1 MTAIL
6 EIKKKKRLKLIP
18 FLLFVL
24 VIAATFFLVDVLLD
38 TRVENIIIKGNKIVT
53 DQQIIDE
60 AGLRNYPSFYK
71 TTSYNIKKALEKNS
85 FIKEV
90 KVKRSFYHV
99 ITIEVSEYKV
109 LLKKETTGK
118 LVLENMN
125 EVTTD
130 QEIPYTVPRLVN
142 DVPKNKYSKLLKNLL
157 KVKRSVRSSISEFYY
172 DPNEFDKDRFLLY
185 MDDGNS
191 VYLTLTKFR
200 MINYYNDVLPQLDG
214 KKGILYLDSG
224 NHFQIMEN

>member
-1 MTAIL
+1 MAK
-6 EIKKKKRLKLIP
+6 IKKKKRLKLIP

-24 VIAATFFLVDVLLD
+24 VITGTFFLVDVLLD
-38 TRVENIIIKGNKIVT
+38 TRIENIVIKGNKLVT

-60 AGLRNYPSFYK
+60 AGLSNYPSFYK

-99 ITIEVSEYKV
+99 ITIEVSEYK
-109 LLKKETTGK
+109 L
-118 LVLENMN
+118 
-125 EVTTD
+125 
-130 QEIPYTVPRLVN
+130 
-142 DVPKNKYSKLLKNLL
+142 LLKNLL
-157 KVKRSVRSSISEFYY
+157 KVKKSVRSSISEFYY

>member
-1 MTAIL
+1 MAK
-6 EIKKKKRLKLIP
+6 IKKKKRLKLIP

-24 VIAATFFLVDVLLD
+24 VITGTFFLVDVLLD
-38 TRVENIIIKGNKIVT
+38 TRIENIVIKGNKLVT

-60 AGLRNYPSFYK
+60 AGLSNYPSFYK

-99 ITIEVSEYKV
+99 ITMEVSEYKV

-224 NHFQIMEN
+224 NHFQIMES

>member
-1 MTAIL
+1 MTK
-6 EIKKKKRLKLIP
+6 IKKKKRLKLIP

-24 VIAATFFLVDVLLD
+24 VITGAFFLVDVLLD
-38 TRVENIIIKGNKIVT
+38 TRIENIVIKGNKLVT

-71 TTSYNIKKALEKNS
+71 TTSYNIKKDLEKNS

-224 NHFQIMEN
+224 NHFQIMES

>member
-1 MTAIL
+1 MAK
-6 EIKKKKRLKLIP
+6 IKKKKRLKLIP

-24 VIAATFFLVDVLLD
+24 VITGTFFLVDVLLD
-38 TRVENIIIKGNKIVT
+38 TRIENIVIKGNKIVT

-60 AGLRNYPSFYK
+60 AGLSNYPSFYK

-90 KVKRSFYHV
+90 KIKRSFYHV

-142 DVPKNKYSKLLKNLL
+142 DVPKDKYSKLLNNLL
-157 KVKRSVRSSISEFYY
+157 KVKKSVRSSISEFYY

-224 NHFQIMEN
+224 NHFQIMES

>member
-1 MTAIL
+1 MAK
-6 EIKKKKRLKLIP
+6 IKKKKRLKLIP

-24 VIAATFFLVDVLLD
+24 VIAGIVFLIDVLLD
-38 TRVENIIIKGNKIVT
+38 TRVENIVIKGNKIVT

-60 AGLRNYPSFYK
+60 AGLSNYPSFYK
-71 TTSYNIKKALEKNS
+71 TTSYNIKKTLEKNS

-90 KVKRSFYHV
+90 KFKRSFYHV
-99 ITIEVSEYKV
+99 LTIEVSEHKV

-142 DVPKNKYSKLLKNLL
+142 DVPQNKYNELLKNLL
-157 KVKRSVRSSISEFYY
+157 KVKSNVRSSISEFYY

>member
-1 MTAIL
+1 MTK
-6 EIKKKKRLKLIP
+6 IKKKKRLKLIS

-60 AGLRNYPSFYK
+60 AGLSNYPSFYK

>member
-1 MTAIL
+1 MTK
-6 EIKKKKRLKLIP
+6 IKKKKRLKLIP

-24 VIAATFFLVDVLLD
+24 VITGTFFLVDVLLD
-38 TRVENIIIKGNKIVT
+38 TRIENIVIKGNKIVT

-60 AGLRNYPSFYK
+60 AGLSNYPSFYK

-90 KVKRSFYHV
+90 KIKRSFYHV

-142 DVPKNKYSKLLKNLL
+142 DVPKDKYSKLLKNLL
-157 KVKRSVRSSISEFYY
+157 KVKKSVRSSISEFYY

>member
-1 MTAIL
+1 MAK
-6 EIKKKKRLKLIP
+6 IKKKKRLKLIP

-24 VIAATFFLVDVLLD
+24 VIAGAFFLVDVLLD
-38 TRVENIIIKGNKIVT
+38 TRVENIIIKGNKLVT

-60 AGLRNYPSFYK
+60 AGLSNYPSFYK

-142 DVPKNKYSKLLKNLL
+142 DVPKDKYNKLLKNLL

-224 NHFQIMEN
+224 NHFQIMES

>member
-1 MTAIL
+1 MAK
-6 EIKKKKRLKLIP
+6 IKKKKRLKLIP

-24 VIAATFFLVDVLLD
+24 VITGVFFLVDVLLD
-38 TRVENIIIKGNKIVT
+38 TRVENIVIKGNKLVT

-60 AGLRNYPSFYK
+60 AGLSNYPSFYK

-224 NHFQIMEN
+224 NHFQIMES

>member
-1 MTAIL
+1 MAK
-6 EIKKKKRLKLIP
+6 IKKKKRLKLIP

-24 VIAATFFLVDVLLD
+24 VIAGAFFLVDVLLD
-38 TRVENIIIKGNKIVT
+38 TRVENIVIKGNKLVT

-60 AGLRNYPSFYK
+60 AGLSNYPSFYK

-142 DVPKNKYSKLLKNLL
+142 DVPKDKYSKLLKNLL

>member
-1 MTAIL
+1 MAK
-6 EIKKKKRLKLIP
+6 IKKKKRLKLIP

-24 VIAATFFLVDVLLD
+24 VITGAFFLVDVLLD
-38 TRVENIIIKGNKIVT
+38 TRIENIVIKGNKLVT

-60 AGLRNYPSFYK
+60 AGLSNYPSFYK

-157 KVKRSVRSSISEFYY
+157 KVKRSVRSNISEFYY

-224 NHFQIMEN
+224 NHFQIMDS

>member
-1 MTAIL
+1 MTK
-6 EIKKKKRLKLIP
+6 IKKKKRLKLIP

-60 AGLRNYPSFYK
+60 AGLSNYPSFYK

-142 DVPKNKYSKLLKNLL
+142 EVPKNKYSKLLKNLL

>member
-1 MTAIL
+1 MAK
-6 EIKKKKRLKLIP
+6 IKKKKRLKLIP

-24 VIAATFFLVDVLLD
+24 VITGVFFLVDVLLD
-38 TRVENIIIKGNKIVT
+38 TRIENIVIKGNKLVT

-60 AGLRNYPSFYK
+60 AGLSNYPSFYK

-157 KVKRSVRSSISEFYY
+157 KAKRSVRSNISEFYY

-224 NHFQIMEN
+224 NHFQIMES

>member
-1 MTAIL
+1 MTK
-6 EIKKKKRLKLIP
+6 IKKKKRLKLIP

-60 AGLRNYPSFYK
+60 AGLSNYPSFYK

-157 KVKRSVRSSISEFYY
+157 KVKRSVRSNISEFYY

>member
-1 MTAIL
+1 MAK
-6 EIKKKKRLKLIP
+6 IKKKKRLKLIP

-24 VIAATFFLVDVLLD
+24 VIAGIVFLIDVLLD
-38 TRVENIIIKGNKIVT
+38 TRVENIVIKGNKIVT

-60 AGLRNYPSFYK
+60 AGLSNYPSFYK
-71 TTSYNIKKALEKNS
+71 TTSYNIKKTLERNS

-90 KVKRSFYHV
+90 KVKRRFYHV
-99 ITIEVSEYKV
+99 LTIKVSEHKV

-142 DVPKNKYSKLLKNLL
+142 DVPQNKYNELLKNLL
-157 KVKRSVRSSISEFYY
+157 KVKSNVRSSISEFYY

>member
-1 MTAIL
+1 MAK
-6 EIKKKKRLKLIP
+6 IKKKKRLKLIP

-24 VIAATFFLVDVLLD
+24 VITGAFFLVDVLLD
-38 TRVENIIIKGNKIVT
+38 TRIENIVIKGNKLVT

-60 AGLRNYPSFYK
+60 AGLSNYPSFYK

-99 ITIEVSEYKV
+99 ITMEVSEYKV

-224 NHFQIMEN
+224 NHFQIMES

>member
-1 MTAIL
+1 MAK
-6 EIKKKKRLKLIP
+6 IKKKKRLKLIP

-24 VIAATFFLVDVLLD
+24 VITGAFFLVDVLLD
-38 TRVENIIIKGNKIVT
+38 TRIENIVIKGNKLVT

-60 AGLRNYPSFYK
+60 AGLSNYPSFYK

-157 KVKRSVRSSISEFYY
+157 KVKRSVRSNISEFYY
-172 DPNEFDKDRFLLY
+172 DPNQFDKDRFLLY

-224 NHFQIMEN
+224 NHFQIMES

>member
-1 MTAIL
+1 MTK
-6 EIKKKKRLKLIP
+6 IKKKKRLKLIP

-24 VIAATFFLVDVLLD
+24 VITGTFFLVDVLLD
-38 TRVENIIIKGNKIVT
+38 TRIENIVIKGNKLVT

-60 AGLRNYPSFYK
+60 AGLSNYPSFYK

-157 KVKRSVRSSISEFYY
+157 KVKRSVRSNISEFYY

>member
-1 MTAIL
+1 MAK
-6 EIKKKKRLKLIP
+6 IKKKKRLKLIP

-24 VIAATFFLVDVLLD
+24 VITGTFFLVDVLLD
-38 TRVENIIIKGNKIVT
+38 TRIENIVIKGNKIVT

-60 AGLRNYPSFYK
+60 AGLSNYPSFYK

-90 KVKRSFYHV
+90 KIKRSFYHV

-157 KVKRSVRSSISEFYY
+157 KVKRSVRSNISEFYY

-224 NHFQIMEN
+224 NHFQIMES

>member
-1 MTAIL
+1 MAK
-6 EIKKKKRLKLIP
+6 IKKKKRLKLIP

-24 VIAATFFLVDVLLD
+24 VIAGIVFLIDVLLD
-38 TRVENIIIKGNKIVT
+38 TRVENIVIKGNKIVT

-60 AGLRNYPSFYK
+60 AGLSNYPSFYK
-71 TTSYNIKKALEKNS
+71 TTSYNIKKTLERNS

-90 KVKRSFYHV
+90 KVKRRFYHV
-99 ITIEVSEYKV
+99 LTIKVSEHKV

-142 DVPKNKYSKLLKNLL
+142 DVPQNKYNELLKNLL
-157 KVKRSVRSSISEFYY
+157 KVKSNVRSSISEFYY
-172 DPNEFDKDRFLLY
+172 DPNEFDKA
-185 MDDGNS
+185 
-191 VYLTLTKFR
+191 YLTFFS
-200 MINYYNDVLPQLDG
+200 LPLF
-214 KKGILYLDSG
+214 IT
-224 NHFQIMEN
+224 

>member
-1 MTAIL
+1 MAK
-6 EIKKKKRLKLIP
+6 IKKKKRLKLIP

-24 VIAATFFLVDVLLD
+24 VITGTFFLVDVLLD
-38 TRVENIIIKGNKIVT
+38 TRIENIVIKGNKIVT

-60 AGLRNYPSFYK
+60 AGLSNYPSFYK

-90 KVKRSFYHV
+90 KIKRSFYHV

-142 DVPKNKYSKLLKNLL
+142 DVPKDKYSKLLKNLL
-157 KVKRSVRSSISEFYY
+157 KVKKSVRSSISEFYY

>member
-1 MTAIL
+1 MTK
-6 EIKKKKRLKLIP
+6 IKKKKRLKLIP

-60 AGLRNYPSFYK
+60 AGLSNYPSFYK

-125 EVTTD
+125 EVTTN

>member
-1 MTAIL
+1 MTK
-6 EIKKKKRLKLIP
+6 IKKKKRLKLIP
-18 FLLFVL
+18 FLLFIL
-24 VIAATFFLVDVLLD
+24 VITGAFFLVDVLLD
-38 TRVENIIIKGNKIVT
+38 TRVENIVIKGNKLVT

-60 AGLRNYPSFYK
+60 AGLSNYPSFYK

-90 KVKRSFYHV
+90 KIKRSFYHV

-142 DVPKNKYSKLLKNLL
+142 DVPKDKYSKLLKNLL
-157 KVKRSVRSSISEFYY
+157 KVKKSVRSSISEFYY

>member
-1 MTAIL
+1 MTK
-6 EIKKKKRLKLIP
+6 IKKKKRLKLIP

-60 AGLRNYPSFYK
+60 AGLSNYPSFYK

-90 KVKRSFYHV
+90 KIKRSFYHV

>member
-1 MTAIL
+1 MTK
-6 EIKKKKRLKLIP
+6 IKKKKRLKLIP

-24 VIAATFFLVDVLLD
+24 VITGAFFLVDVLLD
-38 TRVENIIIKGNKIVT
+38 TRIENIVIKGNKLVT

-60 AGLRNYPSFYK
+60 AGLSNYPSFYK

-157 KVKRSVRSSISEFYY
+157 KVKRSVRSNISEFYY

-214 KKGILYLDSG
+214 KKGILYLDYG

>member
-1 MTAIL
+1 MAKIN
-6 EIKKKKRLKLIP
+6 KKKRLKLIP
-18 FLLFVL
+18 FLLFIL
-24 VIAATFFLVDVLLD
+24 VIESIVFLIDILLD
-38 TRVENIIIKGNKIVT
+38 TRIKNIVIKGNKIVT

-60 AGLRNYPSFYK
+60 AKLSDYPSFYK
-71 TTSYNIKKALEKNS
+71 TTSYAIKKNLEKNY

-90 KVKRSFYHV
+90 KVKKSFYHV
-99 ITIEVSEYKV
+99 LTIELKEYKV

-125 EVTTD
+125 EVTINQD
-130 QEIPYTVPRLVN
+130 VPYTVPRLIN
-142 DVPKNKYSKLLKNLL
+142 EVPSSKYKELLKNLL
-157 KVKRSVRSSISEFYY
+157 KVKSNVRSSISEFYY

>member
-1 MTAIL
+1 MAK
-6 EIKKKKRLKLIP
+6 IKKKKRLKLIP

-24 VIAATFFLVDVLLD
+24 VITGAFFLVDVLLD
-38 TRVENIIIKGNKIVT
+38 TRVENIVIKGNKLVT

-60 AGLRNYPSFYK
+60 AGLSNYPSFYK

-90 KVKRSFYHV
+90 KIKRSFYHV

-109 LLKKETTGK
+109 LLKEETTGK

-142 DVPKNKYSKLLKNLL
+142 DVPKDKYSKLLKNLL

-224 NHFQIMEN
+224 NHFQIMES

>member
-1 MTAIL
+1 MAK
-6 EIKKKKRLKLIP
+6 IKKKKRLKLIP

-24 VIAATFFLVDVLLD
+24 VITGAFFLVDVLLD
-38 TRVENIIIKGNKIVT
+38 TRIENIVIKGNKLVT

-60 AGLRNYPSFYK
+60 AGLSNYPSFYK
-71 TTSYNIKKALEKNS
+71 TTSYNIKKALEKNA

-142 DVPKNKYSKLLKNLL
+142 DVPKDKYSKLLNNLL
-157 KVKRSVRSSISEFYY
+157 KVKKSVRSSISEFYY

-224 NHFQIMEN
+224 NHFQIMES

>member
-1 MTAIL
+1 MAK
-6 EIKKKKRLKLIP
+6 IKKKKRLKLIP

-24 VIAATFFLVDVLLD
+24 VIAGIVFLIDVLLD
-38 TRVENIIIKGNKIVT
+38 TRVENIVIKGNKIVT

-60 AGLRNYPSFYK
+60 AGLSNYPSFYK
-71 TTSYNIKKALEKNS
+71 TTSYNIKKNLEKNS

-99 ITIEVSEYKV
+99 LTIEVSEHKV

>member
-1 MTAIL
+1 MAK
-6 EIKKKKRLKLIP
+6 IKKKKRLKLIP

-24 VIAATFFLVDVLLD
+24 VITGVFFLVDVLLD
-38 TRVENIIIKGNKIVT
+38 TRIENIVIKGNKLVT

-60 AGLRNYPSFYK
+60 AGLSNYPSFYK

-157 KVKRSVRSSISEFYY
+157 KVKRSVRSNISEFYY

-224 NHFQIMEN
+224 NHFQIMES

>member
-1 MTAIL
+1 MAK
-6 EIKKKKRLKLIP
+6 IKKKKRLKLIP

-24 VIAATFFLVDVLLD
+24 VITGTFFLVDVLLD
-38 TRVENIIIKGNKIVT
+38 TRIENIVIKGNKLVT

-60 AGLRNYPSFYK
+60 AGLSNYPSFYK

-90 KVKRSFYHV
+90 KVKRSFYYV

-142 DVPKNKYSKLLKNLL
+142 DVPKDKYSELLKNLL
-157 KVKRSVRSSISEFYY
+157 KVKKSVRSSISEFYY

-224 NHFQIMEN
+224 NHFQIMES

>member
-1 MTAIL
+1 MAK
-6 EIKKKKRLKLIP
+6 IKKKKRLKLIP

-24 VIAATFFLVDVLLD
+24 VITATFFLVDVLLD
-38 TRVENIIIKGNKIVT
+38 TRIENIVIKGNKIVT

-60 AGLRNYPSFYK
+60 AGLSNYPSFYK

-90 KVKRSFYHV
+90 KIKRSFYHV

-142 DVPKNKYSKLLKNLL
+142 DVPKDKYSKLLKNLL
-157 KVKRSVRSSISEFYY
+157 KVKKSVRSSISEFYY

>member
-1 MTAIL
+1 MTK
-6 EIKKKKRLKLIP
+6 IKKKKRLKLIP

-60 AGLRNYPSFYK
+60 AGLSNYPSFYK
-71 TTSYNIKKALEKNS
+71 TTSYNIKKDLEKNS

-200 MINYYNDVLPQLDG
+200 MINYYNDVLPQLDN

-224 NHFQIMEN
+224 NHFQIMES